1 MNVEQLIT
9 DLKAAGA
16 NENTLRLA
24 MNCYELG
31 QKEGELSATK
41 VHAMFTGMMVESSVR
56 AVREAL
62 AQHFEAMPSREMF
75 GGTVA
80 EEIREWGQ
88 HARH

>member
-1 MNVEQLIT
+1 MTIQELIT

-31 QKEGELSATK
+31 QQEGERCAAK
-41 VHAMFTGMMVESSVR
+41 VHAMFTGMMVESAGR